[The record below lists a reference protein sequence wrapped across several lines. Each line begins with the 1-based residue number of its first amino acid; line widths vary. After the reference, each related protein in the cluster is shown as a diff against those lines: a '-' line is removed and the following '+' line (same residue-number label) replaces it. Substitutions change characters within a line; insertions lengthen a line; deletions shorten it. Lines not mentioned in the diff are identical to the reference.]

1 MTMIATLLA
10 AASFL
15 LPNDPS
21 PEEVKAAVRKALPLL
36 EKSSGYFTTAK
47 SCFSC
52 HHQALP
58 VYALTQAKK
67 KGFPID
73 EANYAKQLR
82 HTADH
87 LDRNREEYKKGR
99 GQGGQTA
106 TATYALWTLDTGRW
120 KPDETTA
127 AAAEY
132 LLLSDRGRDYWQPPS
147 NRPPSEA
154 SAFTDTAF
162 AIRSLQVFGT
172 AAQKERVEARIARAR
187 EWLLQA
193 KPKDTEDRVFR
204 LWGLFYAEGD
214 ARAAVQDLVAGQRE
228 DGGWSQL
235 PDLESDAYATGSS
248 LVALREAGGVPASD
262 PVYRKGLGFLLRT
275 QREDGTWHVK
285 TRSKP
290 IQPYFESGFPYTKD
304 QFISATASGWATAA
318 LALACP

>member
-1 MTMIATLLA
+1 MIASLLA

-15 LPNDPS
+15 LAADPS
-21 PEEVKAAVRKALPLL
+21 PEELKAAVRKALPLL
-36 EKSSGYFTTAK
+36 EKSSGIFASAK

-52 HHQALP
+52 HHQSLS
-58 VYALTQAKK
+58 VFALTHAKR
-67 KGFPID
+67 KGFEID
-73 EANYAKQLR
+73 GKNYQKQLR
-82 HTADH
+82 HTAEH
-87 LDRNREEYKKGR
+87 IERNREEYRKGK

-106 TATYALWTLDTGRW
+106 TATYALWTLDTGGW
-120 KPDETTA
+120 TPDETTA
-127 AAAEY
+127 AVAEY

-154 SAFTDTAF
+154 SPFTDTAF

-172 AAQKERVEARIARAR
+172 PGQKERIEARIARAR
-187 EWLLQA
+187 EWLVQA

-204 LWGLFYAEGD
+204 LWGLFYSEAD
-214 ARAAVQDLVAGQRE
+214 AKAAVQDLVANQRE

-235 PDLESDAYATGSS
+235 PELESDAYATGSA
-248 LVALREAGGVPASD
+248 LVALHEAGGVPAGD
-262 PVYRKGLGFLLRT
+262 PVYKKGVRFLLRT

-304 QFISATASGWATAA
+304 QFISASASGWATAA